1 VRGQEQ
7 RHHRDREHRNG
18 QDEAHQFR
26 RSRARTRPPRVE
38 RDRAWARR
46 CGRSAMEAIRWASL
60 IVGQPPISSGVR
72 PQPMQRADSGS
83 RTLTLTQGVE
93 TLGTALT

>member
-1 VRGQEQ
+1 
-7 RHHRDREHRNG
+7 
-18 QDEAHQFR
+18 
-26 RSRARTRPPRVE
+26 
-38 RDRAWARR
+38 
-46 CGRSAMEAIRWASL
+46 
-60 IVGQPPISSGVR
+60 VR

>member
-1 VRGQEQ
+1 
-7 RHHRDREHRNG
+7 
-18 QDEAHQFR
+18 
-26 RSRARTRPPRVE
+26 
-38 RDRAWARR
+38 
-46 CGRSAMEAIRWASL
+46 MEAIRWASL

-83 RTLTLTQGVE
+83 RTQTLTQGVE